1 MQASDPHEA
10 GTDTGPSRPARLRS
24 AARGA
29 APLVAAGVIGAG
41 VAVGIAFAAGLGDES
56 TTVVSEPASAA
67 AAAETEPAA
76 FALEEGSLTIAEI
89 YRRTAPG
96 VVRVTSIATVS
107 NLDPFDPFA
116 PPLEGEQPL
125 GTGSGFVIDTEG
137 HILTNYHVVQGA
149 EEVHVAFSDREPVVA
164 QVVGTDPSTDIALLK
179 VDLPARALTPL
190 PLGSS
195 DEVQVGDDVVAIGNP
210 FGLDRTVTK
219 GIVSALQREILA
231 PNRYEIDE
239 VIQTDA
245 AINPGNSG
253 GPLLNARGEVI
264 GINSQIETGNI
275 SSGNVG
281 VGFAVPIDTVRE
293 ITSQLMET
301 GKVERAYLG
310 VSMQTIDEELT
321 DSFRLP
327 SEEGVLVARVEP
339 GSPADRAG
347 LQGGDDQVI
356 VNGETYVL
364 GGDVITAV
372 DGQPVTTLEELRD
385 EILSHK
391 PGDTIELEV
400 NRDGT
405 PQTIT
410 VELGRQP
417 TTPTG

>member
-1 MQASDPHEA
+1 MQASDPQQVDQ
-10 GTDTGPSRPARLRS
+10 DTGSGRPARLRS
-24 AARGA
+24 AARRA
-29 APLVAAGVIGAG
+29 APLVAAGAIGAG

-56 TTVVSEPASAA
+56 TTVVGEPAPA
-67 AAAETEPAA
+67 AAAEETEPAT
-76 FALEEGSLTIAEI
+76 FAPEADSLTIAEI

-96 VVRVTSIATVS
+96 VVRVTSLATVS
-107 NLDPFDPFA
+107 SLDPLDPLA

-137 HILTNYHVVQGA
+137 HILTNFHVVQGA
-149 EEVHVAFSDREPVVA
+149 EEVHVTFSDREPVVA

-190 PLGSS
+190 PLGRS

-210 FGLDRTVTK
+210 FGLDRTITK

-253 GPLLNARGEVI
+253 GPLLNAKGEVI
-264 GINSQIETGNI
+264 GVNSQIETGNI

-321 DSFRLP
+321 DDFRLP
-327 SEEGVLVARVEP
+327 VEEGVLIARVEP
-339 GSPADRAG
+339 GSPADEAG
-347 LQGGDDQVI
+347 LEGGDDQVI
-356 VNGETYVL
+356 LNGETYVL

-372 DGQPVTTLEELRD
+372 DGQPVTILEELRD

-405 PQTIT
+405 PLTIT

-417 TTPTG
+417 NTPTG

>member
-1 MQASDPHEA
+1 MQASGPPEVEGN
-10 GTDTGPSRPARLRS
+10 GTGRKGGLRS
-24 AARGA
+24 FASRTV
-29 APLVAAGVIGAG
+29 PLVAAGAIGAG
-41 VAVGIAFAAGLGDES
+41 AAVGIGFAAGLGDDG
-56 TTVVSEPASAA
+56 TTVVQETAPPAQAAASEPASFA
-67 AAAETEPAA
+67 TED
-76 FALEEGSLTIAEI
+76 GSLTVAEI
-89 YRRTAPG
+89 YSRTAPG
-96 VVRVTSIATVS
+96 VVRVTPVATGTG
-107 NLDPFDPFA
+107 LDPFA
-116 PPLEGEQPL
+116 PAEGEPL
-125 GTGSGFVIDTEG
+125 GNGSGFVIDTQG
-137 HILTNYHVVQGA
+137 HIVTNYHVVQGA
-149 EEVHVAFSDREPVVA
+149 EELHVTFSGREPVVA
-164 QVVGTDPSTDIALLK
+164 TVVGVDPSTDIALLE

-245 AINPGNSG
+245 AINPGSSG

-264 GINSQIETGNI
+264 GVNSQIETGNV
-275 SSGNVG
+275 SQGNVG

-293 ITSQLMET
+293 VVSQLMET

-310 VSMQTIDEELT
+310 VSMQTISDELA

-327 SEEGVLVARVEP
+327 TEDGVLIASVEP
-339 GSPADRAG
+339 GSPADEAG
-347 LQGGDDQVI
+347 LRGGDNQVI
-356 VNGETYVL
+356 LNGETYIL
-364 GGDVITAV
+364 GGDVVTEV
-372 DGQPVTTLEELRD
+372 DGQPVSTLEALRD
-385 EILSHK
+385 EILSRN

-405 PQTIT
+405 PLTIT

-417 TTPTG
+417 ATPTG